1 MVTRGKDGI
10 RKPNPRYVLH
20 TVKSSPREPKS
31 IAEALQHTGWNESM
45 VEEVDTCA
53 ETKTWSLVPRP
64 ADAHVLGCRW
74 VHKIK
79 LNEDGTVGRLRSR
92 LVAKGN
98 EQEEG
103 RDFLETYSP
112 VVITATVRLVL
123 HTTTVNKWKIR
134 QLDVKN
140 AFLHGDLTETVYMRQ
155 PPGFKSSE
163 FPDHVCLLH
172 KAIYG
177 LKQAPRAWF
186 DKFSSFLL
194 DFGFI
199 CSVKDP
205 SLFIYRHNKVII
217 YLLLYVDDMILTGN
231 DPIMVER
238 LLASLSKEF
247 RMKDMGSLSYFLGIQ
262 VKHTSTGLFLNQE
275 RYATDLLENAG
286 MLDCAPMP
294 TPLPL
299 QLDRVP
305 HQDEMFSD
313 PTYFRSLAG
322 KLQYLTLTRPDLQ
335 FAINLV
341 CQRMHKPTMAD
352 FHILKRVMR
361 YIKGTLTMG
370 LHFKSDS
377 DSSLQAFCD
386 SDWAGCNETRRS
398 TGGFCTLIGSNL
410 ISWSAK
416 RQDSVSRSSTEAE
429 YRCLSDTAA
438 ELSWIADLLQELGY
452 SPTKLAAVFCD
463 NLSAVHLTANPVLHK
478 KSKHFAIHYHFA
490 REQVAKG
497 ALVVHHILA
506 ASQTADVFTKSL
518 PKATFYFLRSK
529 LGVEAYPTT
538 SLRGDISVAQIS
550 PAQPQLQISQK
561 PIKESQ
567 RSQHQDRAS
576 TVQNRVQVCV
586 SSSTGKQPLQLCNRY
601 ALLSCC

>member
-31 IAEALQHTGWNESM
+31 IAEALQHPGWNESM

-103 RDFLETYSP
+103 IDFLETYSP

-134 QLDVKN
+134 
-140 AFLHGDLTETVYMRQ
+140 
-155 PPGFKSSE
+155 
-163 FPDHVCLLH
+163 
-172 KAIYG
+172 
-177 LKQAPRAWF
+177 
-186 DKFSSFLL
+186 
-194 DFGFI
+194 
-199 CSVKDP
+199 
-205 SLFIYRHNKVII
+205 
-217 YLLLYVDDMILTGN
+217 
-231 DPIMVER
+231 
-238 LLASLSKEF
+238 
-247 RMKDMGSLSYFLGIQ
+247 
-262 VKHTSTGLFLNQE
+262 
-275 RYATDLLENAG
+275 
-286 MLDCAPMP
+286 
-294 TPLPL
+294 
-299 QLDRVP
+299 
-305 HQDEMFSD
+305 
-313 PTYFRSLAG
+313 
-322 KLQYLTLTRPDLQ
+322 
-335 FAINLV
+335 
-341 CQRMHKPTMAD
+341 
-352 FHILKRVMR
+352 
-361 YIKGTLTMG
+361 
-370 LHFKSDS
+370 
-377 DSSLQAFCD
+377 
-386 SDWAGCNETRRS
+386 
-398 TGGFCTLIGSNL
+398 
-410 ISWSAK
+410 
-416 RQDSVSRSSTEAE
+416 
-429 YRCLSDTAA
+429 AA